1 VSSSG
6 EICVNT
12 LKKDWVSS
20 YGICHI
26 LITVKCLLIYPNP
39 ESALDEEA
47 GKLLLEDYENY
58 CARARLITS
67 VHATPKTKPKEFDTP
82 SQAESSKTVHPS
94 ISISTTKTP
103 APRKSSSPPPHPQ
116 AQPLQFNTSNTPIP
130 VNLTPKEKE
139 KERGRYTSPSPLCTA
154 DANVDTNAKLPT
166 VTAASKPVK
175 RSAGATT
182 TSGEK
187 RKKGLKRL

>member
-1 VSSSG
+1 
-6 EICVNT
+6 
-12 LKKDWVSS
+12 VSS
-20 YGICHI
+20 YGISHI

-67 VHATPKTKPKEFDTP
+67 VHATPKSKPKEFDTP
-82 SQAESSKTVHPS
+82 LQVVAESSKTINPS
-94 ISISTTKTP
+94 IAISTAKTP
-103 APRKSSSPPPHPQ
+103 AAPRKSSSPPPPPQ

-130 VNLTPKEKE
+130 VNVNPKDKEKE
-139 KERGRYTSPSPLCTA
+139 KDRYTSPSPLGPA
-154 DANVDTNAKLPT
+154 DANVNNNAKQKPM
-166 VTAASKPVK
+166 VTASKPVK

-182 TSGEK
+182 ASGEK